1 MGHDDRIQKLTMPK
15 WGFSMTQ
22 GKVVDWLVAEG
33 SEISRGAEVLE
44 VETEKSIGIVESPV
58 GGVLRRH
65 VATFGQD
72 IPVGGLVGVIADASV
87 SDAEIDEFVKSFVL
101 EETAGKTDSQQ
112 DKPAYAAIGGRSL
125 RYLKQ
130 GEGGE
135 PVVLIHGFA
144 GNLNNWLFNHSA
156 LAGDRAVYAIDLPGH
171 GQSSKDIGEG
181 SIEFFANVVREWM
194 DALGIE
200 RAHLV
205 GHSMGGAIAMATA
218 LSAPQRILSCTLIS
232 SAGLGNEIDAEYVR
246 GVVNS
251 DRRKEL
257 KVYLERLFA
266 NPELATRQLVDDVLK
281 FKRIDG
287 VQAALNQLA
296 DTFIVEGRQKTVY
309 RDRMHEISVPL
320 LVLWGEKDRIVPRSH
335 TTGLPA
341 NCTVEILENCGH
353 MVQMEASADVNR
365 LISNFLRKLT

>member
-33 SEISRGAEVLE
+33 TEISRGAEVLE

-65 VATFGQD
+65 VATSGQD
-72 IPVGGLVGVIADASV
+72 IPVGGLVGVIADESV

-101 EETAGKTDSQQ
+101 EEIAGKTDSEQ
-112 DKPAYAAIGGRSL
+112 DKPAFASVGGRSL

-156 LAGDRAVYAIDLPGH
+156 LAGDRAVYALDLPGH
-171 GQSSKDIGEG
+171 GQSSKDISEA

-200 RAHLV
+200 QAHLV
-205 GHSMGGAIAMATA
+205 GHSMGGGVALATA
-218 LSAPQRILSCTLIS
+218 LGSPERVLSCTLIA
-232 SAGLGNEIDAEYVR
+232 SAGLGSEIDAEYVR

-257 KVYLERLFA
+257 KTYLERLFA

-287 VQAALNQLA
+287 VQKVLNQLA
-296 DTFIVEGRQKTVY
+296 DAFIVEGRQKTVY
-309 RDRMHEISVPL
+309 RDCIGDISVPL
-320 LVLWGEKDRIVPRSH
+320 LVLWGEKDHIIPQAH
-335 TTGLPA
+335 AGGLPA
-341 NCTVEILENCGH
+341 NCQVEILENCGH

-365 LISNFLRKLT
+365 FISNFLRNIT